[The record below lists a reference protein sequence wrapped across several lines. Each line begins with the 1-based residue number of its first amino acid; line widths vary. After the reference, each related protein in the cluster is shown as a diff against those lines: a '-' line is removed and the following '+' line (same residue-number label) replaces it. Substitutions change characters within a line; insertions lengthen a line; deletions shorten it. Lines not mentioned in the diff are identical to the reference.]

1 MHHAGVKFLA
11 GTDPPIPYCLPGFSI
26 HDELALFVKAGLTP
40 MEALQTATCNP
51 AEFLGRLND
60 LGTIEQGKIA
70 DLVLLE
76 SNPLLNIRNTQ
87 KIHAVVLNGRL
98 MTKPLL
104 QKMRAEVEVAADKK

>member
-1 MHHAGVKFLA
+1 
-11 GTDPPIPYCLPGFSI
+11 
-26 HDELALFVKAGLTP
+26 

-76 SNPLLNIRNTQ
+76 SNPLQDIRNTQ

-98 MTKPLL
+98 VTKKLL
-104 QKMRAEVEVAADKK
+104 QKMLVEVEVAADKK